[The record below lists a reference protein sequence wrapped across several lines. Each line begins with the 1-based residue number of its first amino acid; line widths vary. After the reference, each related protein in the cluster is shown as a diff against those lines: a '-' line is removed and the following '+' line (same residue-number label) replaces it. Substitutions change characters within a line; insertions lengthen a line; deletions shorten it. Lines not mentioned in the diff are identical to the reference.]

1 MTQASQ
7 SSTKRNALVLQLI
20 PIGFFFAGQII
31 ANVIQLP
38 SVGSLAITAGAIIT
52 VFFLLGM
59 LGELKRKTND
69 AGFTPWFV
77 LIPCFNLYFLALKVP
92 EQVTKAK
99 QTAGSQLPTRSALL
113 YLLLP
118 IYALASDLNDLP

>member
-1 MTQASQ
+1 MTQT
-7 SSTKRNALVLQLI
+7 SSGSPKRNALVLQLI
-20 PIGFFFAGQII
+20 PIGFFFAGQVI
-31 ANVIQLP
+31 ANVFQ
-38 SVGSLAITAGAIIT
+38 SSAGSLAIVAGAIIT

-59 LGELKRKTND
+59 LGEVKRKTND

-99 QTAGSQLPTRSALL
+99 QMANVQLPARSALL
-113 YLLLP
+113 YVLLP